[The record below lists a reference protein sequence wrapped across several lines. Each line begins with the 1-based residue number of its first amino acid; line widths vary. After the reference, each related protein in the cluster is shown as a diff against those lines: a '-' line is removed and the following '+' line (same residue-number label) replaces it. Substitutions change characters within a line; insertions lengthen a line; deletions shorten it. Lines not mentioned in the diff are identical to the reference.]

1 MPGTLSYAESRSRHQ
16 LNMRRVLMMKLSILF
31 LLAALSVRG
40 QTNGPSAGM
49 PGGDSSTNAGQA
61 QTQTNQA
68 LAAMLHEEQVRN
80 DCINGRRSICGKI
93 LQILPDGLVVE
104 SGYTNLL
111 RDPLTKNWL
120 VPGTV
125 VASRADNLIEQDE
138 PGSVAVG
145 RVFLTDFPK
154 SRKAKPARYD
164 YVIIEGYPAGEYTY
178 TSLGTIQRTVRH
190 FSAVLAKAVDLNLQ
204 AVAKT
209 PIPAAPTK

>member
-1 MPGTLSYAESRSRHQ
+1 LSYAESRPCHQ
-16 LNMRRVLMMKLSILF
+16 LNMHRVLMMNLSILF
-31 LLAALSVRG
+31 LLAALSVQG
-40 QTNGPSAGM
+40 QTNGPSGGM
-49 PGGDSSTNAGQA
+49 SGGDSSTNAGQF

-68 LAAMLHEEQVRN
+68 LAAMLHAEQVRN
-80 DCINGRRSICGKI
+80 DCIEGRRSICGKI
-93 LQILPDGLVVE
+93 LQILPGGLVVE

-111 RDPLTKNWL
+111 RDPLTKTWL

-125 VASRADNLIEQDE
+125 AASRADDLVERDE

-145 RVFLTDFPK
+145 RVFLTDYPK

-190 FSAVLAKAVDLNLQ
+190 FSAVLGKAVDSNLRAEAQ
-204 AVAKT
+204 TNAPAVPPK
-209 PIPAAPTK
+209 

>member
-1 MPGTLSYAESRSRHQ
+1 
-16 LNMRRVLMMKLSILF
+16 MMKLPMLLLL
-31 LLAALSVRG
+31 LLAALSARG
-40 QTNGPSAGM
+40 QTNAPAAGSSD
-49 PGGDSSTNAGQA
+49 GSSNSSTGQF

-68 LAAMLHEEQVRN
+68 LAAVLHAEQVRN

-93 LQILPDGLVVE
+93 LQILPDGVVVE

-138 PGSVAVG
+138 PGSVVVG

-190 FSAVLAKAVDLNLQ
+190 FSAVLAKAVDSNLRAEAQ
-204 AVAKT
+204 TNTPAVPPK
-209 PIPAAPTK
+209 

>member
-1 MPGTLSYAESRSRHQ
+1 MLF
-16 LNMRRVLMMKLSILF
+16 LF
-31 LLAALSVRG
+31 LLAALAARG
-40 QTNGPSAGM
+40 QTNTPPAGPSDGSSN
-49 PGGDSSTNAGQA
+49 SSTGQF
-61 QTQTNQA
+61 QNQTNQA
-68 LAAMLHEEQVRN
+68 LAAVLHAEQVRD
-80 DCINGRRSICGKI
+80 DCIKGRRSICGKI

-111 RDPLTKNWL
+111 RDPLTKSWL

-145 RVFLTDFPK
+145 RVFLTDYPK

-178 TSLGTIQRTVRH
+178 TSLGTIHRTVRH

-204 AVAKT
+204 AEAKASVPT
-209 PIPAAPTK
+209 APAK

>member
-1 MPGTLSYAESRSRHQ
+1 
-16 LNMRRVLMMKLSILF
+16 MMKLPILF
-31 LLAALSVRG
+31 LLLLTTLSALG
-40 QTNGPSAGM
+40 QTNAPPAGSSD
-49 PGGDSSTNAGQA
+49 GASNSSTGQF
-61 QTQTNQA
+61 QNQTNQT
-68 LAAMLHEEQVRN
+68 LAALLHAEQVRN
-80 DCINGRRSICGKI
+80 DCIKGRRSICGKI

-111 RDPLTKNWL
+111 RDPLTKTWL

-145 RVFLTDFPK
+145 RVFLTDYPK

-190 FSAVLAKAVDLNLQ
+190 FSAALGKAVDLNLQ
-204 AVAKT
+204 AEAKAIVPT
-209 PIPAAPTK
+209 APAK